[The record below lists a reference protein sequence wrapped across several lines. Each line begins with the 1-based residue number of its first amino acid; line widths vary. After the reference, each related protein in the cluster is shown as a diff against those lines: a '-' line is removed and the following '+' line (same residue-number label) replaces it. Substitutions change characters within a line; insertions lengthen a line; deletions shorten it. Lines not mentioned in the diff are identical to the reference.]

1 MTDKKACCSYIFLD
15 ESGNF
20 DFSPSG
26 TRYFVLTSVSMKRPF
41 PLAVP
46 MDDYKHDRLEYGL
59 DLEYFHCYRDG
70 KIVRNR
76 VFELIASHLDG
87 MRIDCLIVE
96 KAKVEPALQADR
108 RFYPEVLTHLLKLIL
123 PVELDD
129 GDAEKVIVIT
139 DTIPVKQKAASHRK
153 GCADCIARYAA
164 AGNAISHSAPS
175 IAFPLRI
182 AGGGLLLLGNFS
194 EWQTGE
200 RTWYDRIKPAIRREL
215 DLFHAK
221 SRCYY

>member
-1 MTDKKACCSYIFLD
+1 MTRCAYIFLD

-26 TRYFVLTSVSMKRPF
+26 TRHFVLTSVSMERPF
-41 PLAVP
+41 PVAAAL
-46 MDDYKHDRLEYGL
+46 DDYKHDCLEYGL

-87 MRIDCLIVE
+87 MRIDCLVVE
-96 KAKVEPALQADR
+96 KAKVEPALQEDR
-108 RFYPEVLTHLLKLIL
+108 RFYPEVLAHLLKLIL

-129 GDAEKVIVIT
+129 GDAERVIVIT
-139 DTIPVKQKAASHRK
+139 DTIPVNKKQRAVERGVRTAL
-153 GCADCIARYAA
+153 
-164 AGNAISHSAPS
+164 HSALP
-175 IAFPLRI
+175 PRMTYRI
-182 AGGGLLLLGNFS
+182 LHHQSRSHYGLQAADYCCWAIFRK
-194 EWQTGE
+194 WQTGE
-200 RTWYDRIKPAIRREL
+200 RTWYDRIKPAIRHEL

-221 SRCYY
+221 ATRYY

>member
-1 MTDKKACCSYIFLD
+1 MNLCAYIFLD

-76 VFELIASHLDG
+76 VFELIAGHLGG
-87 MRIDCLIVE
+87 MHLDCLIVE
-96 KAKVEPALQADR
+96 KAKVEPALQEDR

-129 GDAEKVIVIT
+129 GDAERVIVIT
-139 DTIPVKQKAASHRK
+139 DTIPVNKKRRAIERGVRTALHDTLPPGMQYRILHHQSRSHYGLQVADYCCWAIFRK
-153 GCADCIARYAA
+153 
-164 AGNAISHSAPS
+164 
-175 IAFPLRI
+175 
-182 AGGGLLLLGNFS
+182 
-194 EWQTGE
+194 WQTGE
-200 RTWYDRIKPAIRREL
+200 GTWYDRIKPAIRCEL

-221 SRCYY
+221 SRYY

>member
-1 MTDKKACCSYIFLD
+1 M
-15 ESGNF
+15 
-20 DFSPSG
+20 DFSNRG

-108 RFYPEVLTHLLKLIL
+108 RFYPEALTHLLKLIL

-139 DTIPVKQKAASHRK
+139 DTIPVNKKRRAIERGVRTALHDTLPPGMQYRVLHHQSRSHYGLQVADYCCWAIFRK
-153 GCADCIARYAA
+153 
-164 AGNAISHSAPS
+164 
-175 IAFPLRI
+175 
-182 AGGGLLLLGNFS
+182 
-194 EWQTGE
+194 WQTGE
-200 RTWYDRIKPAIRREL
+200 RAWYDRIKPAIRREL

-221 SRCYY
+221 SRYY